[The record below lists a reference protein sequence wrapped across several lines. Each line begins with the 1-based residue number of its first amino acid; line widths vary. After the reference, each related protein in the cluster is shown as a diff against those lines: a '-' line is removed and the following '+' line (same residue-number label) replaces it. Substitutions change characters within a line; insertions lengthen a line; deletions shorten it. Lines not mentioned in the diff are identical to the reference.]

1 MQIFNGAPIA
11 KKFCRGDWGE
21 FQGRADEEKWGG
33 VGWAIGDPS
42 PNLKNLHNKKL
53 QPGKG
58 STKEASSTEEPRP
71 KTENGKIIG
80 A

>member
-1 MQIFNGAPIA
+1 M
-11 KKFCRGDWGE
+11 
-21 FQGRADEEKWGG
+21 
-33 VGWAIGDPS
+33 GWAIGDPS
-42 PNLKNLHNKKL
+42 PNLKNLQNKKL